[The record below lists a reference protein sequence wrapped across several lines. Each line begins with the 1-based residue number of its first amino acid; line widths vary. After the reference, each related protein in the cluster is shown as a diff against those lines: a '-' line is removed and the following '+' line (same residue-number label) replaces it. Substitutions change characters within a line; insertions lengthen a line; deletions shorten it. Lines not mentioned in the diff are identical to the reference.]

1 MVALPLDL
9 LRPRAVSDIFLN
21 IPSDPDDDLA
31 PLTPFMIHVWR
42 QNGLSDGA
50 LHDNNEREHF
60 IYWFYDSY
68 HLSRTPYSL
77 AAPPK
82 TLRWLNSVVLDL
94 SGRVPRDGNPSAQ
107 PYYLTRYMLHV
118 WELTRR
124 EADVFQCEGYL
135 RFLSWFALAYI
146 PSRNL
151 PPALLPDNLL
161 PLLNRPVRPPLP
173 LTAAMAAWAKLRDM
187 AGADEIPAAPEES
200 VVALA
205 CELLSDLLHA
215 GDPRLV
221 PDLVSQFWSRR
232 MSPEPDALTAYEYFL
247 LRVCRQNPEP
257 GTARDWLAK
266 RCRAAIPEADLFA
279 AAPSSSPVPSTA
291 LLNSPDRVVVVYRD
305 HHTVAGLSKA
315 GLQTK
320 EALRR
325 SGLEV
330 IDLDFC
336 FGRERMAEEAAHNFS
351 RRRSARTTL
360 HILNIN
366 PEYVPDCLMCHL
378 SSLDE
383 SAYRIGQFYWE
394 LSDTA
399 PIHDCGL
406 SLIHE
411 IWVATQYLREVY
423 RKRVSAPVH
432 VMGQAIESPEPDG
445 RFDRSTFN
453 LPKNVYT
460 FLFSFDA
467 GSVVERKNPLASVQ
481 AFRKAFPA
489 GTEKAALVLKTRN
502 LGGIPTDR
510 DRHHWRQVAETA
522 AADSRIHILDNTL
535 TAAELTGLLSTCDC
549 YVSLHRS
556 EGFGYG
562 PADAMAL
569 GKPVIATA
577 YSGVTDFCTSATAL
591 LVDYK
596 LERVPAGAYPYID
609 DSREYYWAAPDIDI
623 AAFQMRRLYQDP
635 RLGERLGDSG
645 RRLIREHYSL
655 AALQLRYL
663 RRLTELGW
671 L

>member
-1 MVALPLDL
+1 LSLDL

-21 IPSDPDDDLA
+21 THSDLDNNTAP

-42 QNGLSDGA
+42 QHGLPDGA
-50 LHDNNEREHF
+50 LHNSNERERF

-68 HLSRTPYSL
+68 HLSRSPYRL
-77 AAPPK
+77 AMPPK
-82 TLRWLNSVVLDL
+82 TLDWLNAIVLDL
-94 SGRVPRDGNPSAQ
+94 SGRITRNPSA
-107 PYYLTRYMLHV
+107 PTCYITRYMFHV
-118 WELTRR
+118 WELSRR
-124 EADVFQCEGYL
+124 EADVFQIEGYL
-135 RFLSWFALAYI
+135 RFLSWFALAFI

-161 PLLNRPVRPPLP
+161 PLLNRPIRPPLP

-187 AGADEIPAAPEES
+187 AGIDEIPDAPEES
-200 VVALA
+200 VVALSF
-205 CELLSDLLHA
+205 ELLSDLLHA

-221 PDLVSQFWSRR
+221 PDLVSQFWSKR
-232 MSPEPDALTAYEYFL
+232 MGPEPEALTAYEYFL
-247 LRVCRQNPEP
+247 LRACRQSLALES
-257 GTARDWLAK
+257 ARDWLAK
-266 RCRAAIPEADLFA
+266 RCHAVIPEADLFA
-279 AAPSSSPVPSTA
+279 AVPSSSPVPSSA
-291 LLNSPDRVVVVYRD
+291 SLNSSDKVVVVYRD
-305 HHTVAGLSKA
+305 HHTVAGLSRD

-330 IDLDFC
+330 VDLDFS
-336 FGRERMAEEAAHNFS
+336 FGRERMEEEARHNLL
-351 RRRSARTTL
+351 RRRSARAAL
-360 HILNIN
+360 HVFNMN
-366 PEYVPDCLMCHL
+366 PEYLPDCLMCHL
-378 SSLDE
+378 SSLEE
-383 SAYRIGQFYWE
+383 SAYRIGQFAWE

-406 SLIHE
+406 SLVHE
-411 IWVATQYLREVY
+411 IWVGTEYLRDLY
-423 RKRVSAPVH
+423 QKRVSVPVY
-432 VMGQAIESPEPDG
+432 VMGHAIESPEPDG

-467 GSVVERKNPLASVQ
+467 GSVVERKNPLASVR

-489 GTEKAALVLKTRN
+489 GTENVALVLKTRN
-502 LGGIPTDR
+502 LAARPPGR
-510 DRHHWRQVAETA
+510 DRNHWRQVAEIA

-535 TAAELTGLLSTCDC
+535 TSAELTGLLSTCDC

-562 PADAMAL
+562 PADALAL

-591 LVDYK
+591 LVDYA
-596 LERVPAGAYPYID
+596 LERVPSGAYPYMD
-609 DSREYYWAAPDIDI
+609 DSREYYWAAPDIDA
-623 AAFQMRRLYQDP
+623 AAFQMRKLYQDP

-645 RRLIREHYSL
+645 RQLIRERYSMD
-655 AALQLRYL
+655 ALQRRYL
-663 RRLTELGW
+663 HRLTELGW